1 LTYSIDQILEYRME
15 TKRNLLQL
23 YGCSQKFK
31 LAGKD
36 KLLRQCVLCLYV
48 SNRTLWAFVLVLCL
62 LAAIGM
68 VWIEWSRNDTS
79 PTLTALDTSHYPI
92 WNIDFPAVTL
102 CGINRIQKSRAL
114 TLSSEWYVRIFIS
127 S

>member
-1 LTYSIDQILEYRME
+1 M
-15 TKRNLLQL
+15 
-23 YGCSQKFK
+23 
-31 LAGKD
+31 
-36 KLLRQCVLCLYV
+36 RQCALRLCV
-48 SNRTLWAFVLVLCL
+48 SNRTLWAVVFVLCL

-68 VWIEWSRNDTS
+68 VRIEWSRNDTS

-114 TLSSEWYVRIFIS
+114 TLSNEWYVRIITS

>member
-1 LTYSIDQILEYRME
+1 MK

-23 YGCSQKFK
+23 YGCTQKFK

-36 KLLRQCVLCLYV
+36 KLLRQCVLCLYF
-48 SNRTLWAFVLVLCL
+48 SNRTLWAVVLVLCM

-114 TLSSEWYVRIFIS
+114 TLSNEWYVRIFIS
-127 S
+127 L